1 MKYLVGDVHGKYQQY
16 KTLLRGKQDSVCV
29 GDMGVGFRR
38 SGARDGDFFTN
49 PPHAFMKKDNH
60 RFLRGNHDNPAE
72 CKKHSQWIPDGTV
85 EIDAAFPK
93 EGLSCSGRTVF
104 FCGGA
109 YSIDKHLRT
118 EGYNYW
124 SDEELSYN
132 EADKALGVY
141 LEYKP
146 DVVVTHDAPVNVVE
160 HIHTSHHRFD
170 SSFTQRYLQNMFE
183 QHQPRLWVF
192 GHHHTSWQMEMNGT
206 TFRCL
211 NELEIMEL

>member
-1 MKYLVGDVHGKYQQY
+1 MTYLIGDVHGKYAPY
-16 KTLLRGKQDSVCV
+16 KTLLRGMKNSVCV

-38 SGARDGDFFTN
+38 SYGARDGEFFTN
-49 PPHAFMKKDNH
+49 PPHAFMKKGNH
-60 RFLRGNHDNPAE
+60 RFIRGNHDNPGS
-72 CKKHSQWIPDGTV
+72 CRKQSQWIPDGTF
-85 EIDAAFPK
+85 EDGI
-93 EGLSCSGRTVF
+93 F

-124 SDEELSYN
+124 SDEELSYDQ
-132 EADKALGVY
+132 ADKALGVY
-141 LEYKP
+141 LDCKP
-146 DVVVTHDAPVNVVE
+146 DVVVTHDAPLSVVG
-160 HIHTSHHRFD
+160 HIHTSHHRYD

-192 GHHHTSWQMEMNGT
+192 GHHHTSWTMEVEGT